1 MVNTLIE
8 AIVNDIENL
17 FSKITTLPKSN
28 LSIQETEALKELAN
42 RDDLF
47 ISKAD
52 KGGAIVIQTI
62 DSYIQEASLLNCAPN
77 SSLTRVL
84 RPCAPCLSLIRTCA
98 P

>member
-47 ISKAD
+47 
-52 KGGAIVIQTI
+52 
-62 DSYIQEASLLNCAPN
+62 Y
-77 SSLTRVL
+77 
-84 RPCAPCLSLIRTCA
+84 
-98 P
+98 